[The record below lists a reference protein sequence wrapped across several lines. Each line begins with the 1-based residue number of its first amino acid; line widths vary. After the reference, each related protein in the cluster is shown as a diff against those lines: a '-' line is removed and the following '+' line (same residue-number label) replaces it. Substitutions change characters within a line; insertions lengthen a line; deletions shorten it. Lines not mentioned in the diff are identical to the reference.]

1 MQKKLQ
7 TSMPYCASKF
17 CHRCQHWHVT
27 MCCEVK
33 LTLNKAIYESC
44 LSTTFLCLRSE
55 RFWLI
60 KAHAIPQ
67 AVTGFTLHLYILNCT
82 GCAAGEL
89 LPQQGIIATPWATLG
104 RRCCE
109 HPRLSRTRRNQGVH
123 PAWFHASPAAAWVH
137 DRHEKTSWGWHF
149 LQQRRHRILIR

>member
-17 CHRCQHWHVT
+17 CHKCQHWHVT
-27 MCCEVK
+27 MCYKVK

-67 AVTGFTLHLYILNCT
+67 AVTGFSLHLYILNCT
-82 GCAAGEL
+82 DCAPGEL
-89 LPQQGIIATPWATLG
+89 LPQKGIIATLWAMLK
-104 RRCCE
+104 RRWCK
-109 HPRLSRTRRNQGVH
+109 HPRLSRAIRKQSVLSFLIPCQQNCSLD
-123 PAWFHASPAAAWVH
+123 AWSAWKNIFM
-137 DRHEKTSWGWHF
+137 RMTLPKTKKA
-149 LQQRRHRILIR
+149 